1 MSITINGNVTNLTNF
16 EENGVQ
22 INIFGSPQNINLLY
36 NDLEHLKSLANDN
49 EMKEIISAQNS
60 INEKNESKLL
70 ESLKKLVPFIGRVAS
85 SVTAN
90 VIVSYMRAK
99 GLIAWGLTGTINMKS
114 KKVLLFEQ
122 RYFFDLLI

>member
-36 NDLEHLKSLANDN
+36 NDLEQLKSLANDD
-49 EMKEIISAQNS
+49 EKKEIISAQNS
-60 INEKNESKLL
+60 INEKNECQLL
-70 ESLKKLVPFIGRVAS
+70 EALKKLVPFIGRVAS

-99 GLIAWGLTGTINMKS
+99 GLIA
-114 KKVLLFEQ
+114 
-122 RYFFDLLI
+122 